1 MDTRYDFFFLFSS
14 SPMMTAYGVGLV
26 YTNPLLYLLQGARR
40 ALTYFYL
47 LHLPPRN
54 TYMKP
59 NV

>member
-1 MDTRYDFFFLFSS
+1 
-14 SPMMTAYGVGLV
+14 MTAYGVGLV

>member
-1 MDTRYDFFFLFSS
+1 
-14 SPMMTAYGVGLV
+14 MTAYGVGLV
-26 YTNPLLYLLQGARR
+26 YTNPLLYLLQGTR

-47 LHLPPRN
+47 LHLHPRN